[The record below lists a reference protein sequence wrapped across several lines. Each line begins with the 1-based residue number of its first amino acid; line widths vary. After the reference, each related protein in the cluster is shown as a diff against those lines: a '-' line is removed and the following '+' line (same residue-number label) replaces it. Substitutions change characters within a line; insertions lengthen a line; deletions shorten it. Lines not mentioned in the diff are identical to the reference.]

1 MLIYPFIIYLTGQE
15 VSKISYEDKGLK
27 VRIRDV
33 GEIINLVE
41 RLSGRLNAFNLIGK
55 GVIINVSQGSFDVEL
70 GFDVRP
76 GRQFNRVVK
85 IPVFDALRVN
95 LTSLPSLAVID
106 DALIFDENDGIV
118 LSLDRMPD
126 GVDSILLNIRCPLK
140 HRRFMSRLVNKQV
153 QTDTRSDFISYWM
166 TAQFK
171 HLKTLR
177 DKLHSLRV
185 EDLDFL
191 VRVHIEQNIKEII
204 PHKFIRQ
211 LEVGRDLLQTKD
223 REKKQSLAR
232 EHLRLAQS
240 NRFVGNE
247 EKVIEKIEDLLKPR
261 NFESYLDLIGQFYYH
276 NCFQAGS
283 FFRVPN
289 FVIPSMMRVV
299 SKTNLTLEE
308 PAKKGELKFKR
319 RDFEDDFEEIFPKDS
334 KGRKK
339 RKKRR

>member
-1 MLIYPFIIYLTGQE
+1 M
-15 VSKISYEDKGLK
+15 SYEDKGLK
-27 VRIRDV
+27 VGIRDI
-33 GEIINLVE
+33 GEIINLVD
-41 RLSGRLNAFNLIGK
+41 RLSGRLNAFNIIGR
-55 GVIINVSQGSFDVEL
+55 GVTLNVSQGNFDIEL
-70 GFDVRP
+70 GFEVRP
-76 GRQFNRVVK
+76 GRPLNRVVK
-85 IPVFDALRVN
+85 IPIFDAQRAN
-95 LTSLPSLAVID
+95 LTSLPSFAVLD

-118 LSLDRMPD
+118 LSLDNMPE

-153 QTDTRSDFISYWM
+153 QVEPRNDVTSYWM

-171 HLKTLR
+171 HLKPLK
-177 DKLHSLRV
+177 DKLDSLRV
-185 EDLDFL
+185 EDLDFF
-191 VRVHIEQNIKEII
+191 VGVHIEQDIKDII
-204 PHKFIRQ
+204 PHAFIRQ

-240 NRFVGNE
+240 NKLVGNE
-247 EKVIEKIEDLLKPR
+247 EKVIEKIEDLLKPS

-276 NCFQAGS
+276 DCSQAGS

-319 RDFEDDFEEIFPKDS
+319 REFENSFEEIFPKGT
-334 KGRKK
+334 KRRKK
-339 RKKRR
+339 MR

>member
-1 MLIYPFIIYLTGQE
+1 M
-15 VSKISYEDKGLK
+15 SYEDKGLK
-27 VRIRDV
+27 VGIRDV
-33 GEIINLVE
+33 GEIINLVD
-41 RLSGRLNAFNLIGK
+41 RLSGRLNAFNVIGR
-55 GVIINVSQGSFDVEL
+55 GVTLNVSQGNFDIEL
-70 GFDVRP
+70 GFEVRP
-76 GRQFNRVVK
+76 GRPLNRVVK
-85 IPVFDALRVN
+85 IPIFDAQRAN
-95 LTSLPSLAVID
+95 LTSLPSFTVLD

-118 LSLDRMPD
+118 LSLDHMPD

-140 HRRFMSRLVNKQV
+140 HRRFMSMLVNKQV
-153 QTDTRSDFISYWM
+153 QIEPRNDVTSYWM

-171 HLKTLR
+171 HLRPLR
-177 DKLHSLRV
+177 DKLDSLRV

-204 PHKFIRQ
+204 PHAFIRQ

-232 EHLRLAQS
+232 EHLRLAQA
-240 NRFVGNE
+240 NKLVGNE
-247 EKVIEKIEDLLKPR
+247 EKVIEKIEDLLKPS

-276 NCFQAGS
+276 DCFQAGS

-308 PAKKGELKFKR
+308 PAKEGELKFKR
-319 RDFEDDFEEIFPKDS
+319 REFEDNFEEIFPKS
-334 KGRKK
+334 TKK
-339 RKKRR
+339 RKKRK